1 MLDKQG
7 KQDYIINKFNANTKQ
22 GENTMELKER
32 KTVTHK
38 KTGKQ
43 AQIIDFGTEQI
54 TIKYM
59 KDGKWHGPFYDMK
72 IENFKK
78 NFKE

>member
-1 MLDKQG
+1 
-7 KQDYIINKFNANTKQ
+7 
-22 GENTMELKER
+22 MELKER

-43 AQIIDFGTEQI
+43 AQIIDFGTEQVC
-54 TIKYM
+54 IKYL

-72 IENFKK
+72 IENFEK